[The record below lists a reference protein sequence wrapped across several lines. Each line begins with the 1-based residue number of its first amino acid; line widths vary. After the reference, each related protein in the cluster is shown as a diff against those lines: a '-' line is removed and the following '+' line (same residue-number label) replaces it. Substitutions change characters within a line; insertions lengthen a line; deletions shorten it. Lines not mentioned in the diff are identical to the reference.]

1 MTRRKSKNFI
11 PHAENRRSCDYGGVP
26 VASLGT
32 GDCGRLKVSECIKN
46 IHIYTYNASKYV
58 CSTYH
63 TYINLSL
70 PPSLTTY
77 LLSSSLPASSAAC
90 RTRRERG
97 KGTSGETE
105 EEGSNSACIIV
116 PRAREKEKV
125 APAGHDI
132 IGP

>member
-63 TYINLSL
+63 TYINLSYYHHPLL
-70 PPSLTTY
+70 PTYSL
-77 LLSSSLPASSAAC
+77 LLCQLHQQPAEQEGKG
-90 RTRRERG
+90 ERG
-97 KGTSGETE
+97 RLEKRRKKGVILHVS
-105 EEGSNSACIIV
+105 
-116 PRAREKEKV
+116 
-125 APAGHDI
+125 
-132 IGP
+132 